1 MSKNFWNKSCSFRF
15 SNIDLTLQYG
25 SHSTLEKKKI
35 KTEQHILHK
44 IITDILRIWLPV
56 LDYSQGWPCIAH
68 SCVHVTVYA
77 TNIPS
82 YSDQVFRQPVPSF
95 AHHQN
100 TWHLKMSNILK
111 CSRHISFLLIK
122 YMNILEEGKLILLL
136 LTEVIF
142 CSLIDLWLIAW
153 LSYWLQLLDL
163 EFSTLHF
170 TL

>member
-35 KTEQHILHK
+35 KKRTTYVTQNNYRYLEDL
-44 IITDILRIWLPV
+44 TSSLRPLTG
-56 LDYSQGWPCIAH
+56 LTMHRSFLCSCHCLRYQYSKLLWP
-68 SCVHVTVYA
+68 
-77 TNIPS
+77 
-82 YSDQVFRQPVPSF
+82 RQPVPSF

-100 TWHLKMSNILK
+100 IWHLKMSNILK
-111 CSRHISFLLIK
+111 CPRHISFLLIK